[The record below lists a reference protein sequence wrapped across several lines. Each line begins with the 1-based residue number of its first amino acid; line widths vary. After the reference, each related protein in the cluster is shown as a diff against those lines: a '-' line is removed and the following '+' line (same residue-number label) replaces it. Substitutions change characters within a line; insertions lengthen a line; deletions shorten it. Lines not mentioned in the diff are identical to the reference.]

1 MELSDILYHLG
12 EDREN
17 YFNAVST
24 PVIQSSNFAFK
35 DLNIFRQMLSNE
47 LTGRIYTRGNNP
59 TVEIL
64 RKKVAA
70 LESAEDALITASGAA
85 AVAAAVIGNVKA
97 GDHIVCVKSP
107 YSWTIALTQK
117 FLPRFGVNTTFVDAT
132 DVSNIE
138 KAIQPNTKVLYLES
152 PNSLTF
158 QLQDLAACADLCK
171 KHGITSIID
180 NSHCSPIFQRPIEM
194 GIDIVVHSATKYL
207 NGHSDV
213 VAGVVC
219 GKKDMIQKLFDSELM
234 TIGAII
240 SPHDANLIIRGL
252 RTLPLRVK
260 QSDESA
266 AKIVNWLKTHPKIK
280 KIYYPFL
287 EPSPLHEES
296 YRQYALAKKQMTG
309 NGGLFSIETTAKT
322 IEEAEAFFYALKRF
336 TFAVSWGGHESLIFP
351 TVSLYGIAGKSS
363 PALPFN
369 FARFYIGLED
379 ADWLIEDLEN
389 ALGVIAE

>member
-24 PVIQSSNFAFK
+24 PVIQSSNFVFK
-35 DLNIFRQMLSNE
+35 DLNVFRQMLSNE
-47 LTGRIYTRGNNP
+47 LTGHIYTRGNNP

-64 RKKVAA
+64 RKKIAA
-70 LESAEDALITASGAA
+70 LENAEDALITASGAA

-117 FLPRFGVNTTFVDAT
+117 FLPRFGVTTTFVDAKE
-132 DVSNIE
+132 VSNIE
-138 KAIQPNTKVLYLES
+138 KAIQPNTTVLYLES
-152 PNSLTF
+152 PSSLTF
-158 QLQDLAACADLCK
+158 DLQDLAACSDLCK
-171 KHGITSIID
+171 KHCITSIID

-194 GIDIVVHSATKYL
+194 GMDIVVHSVTKYL

-213 VAGVVC
+213 VAGAIC
-219 GKKDMIQKLFDSELM
+219 GKKKMIQKLFDSELM

-260 QSDESA
+260 QSDASA

-287 EPSPLHEES
+287 ETSH
-296 YRQYALAKKQMTG
+296 QYALAKKQMTG
-309 NGGLFSIETTAKT
+309 NGGLFSVETTAKT

-369 FARFYIGLED
+369 FARFYIGLEE

-389 ALGVIAE
+389 ALGVIQD

>member
-1 MELSDILYHLG
+1 MELSEILYHLG

-24 PVIQSSNFAFK
+24 PIIQSSNFAFK
-35 DLNIFRQMLSNE
+35 DLNVFRNMLSNE
-47 LTGRIYTRGNNP
+47 LTGRLYTRGNNP

-64 RKKVAA
+64 RKKIAA

-85 AVAAAVIGNVKA
+85 AVAAAVIGNVKM

-117 FLPRFGVNTTFVDAT
+117 FLPRFGVTTTFVDAKNT
-132 DVSNIE
+132 EEIE

-158 QLQDLAACADLCK
+158 DIQDLTACAALCK
-171 KHGITSIID
+171 KYNLISIID

-194 GIDIVVHSATKYL
+194 GIDIVVHSATKYI

-213 VAGVVC
+213 VAGVIC
-219 GKKDMIQKLFDSELM
+219 GKKEMIFKLFNSELM

-252 RTLPLRVK
+252 RTLPLRMK
-260 QSDESA
+260 QCDESA
-266 AKIVNWLKTHPKIK
+266 AKVVNYLKSHPKVK

-287 EPSPLHEES
+287 ETSP
-296 YRQYALAKKQMTG
+296 QYALAKKQMSG

-351 TVSLYGIAGKSS
+351 TVSLYGVAGKIP

-389 ALGVIAE
+389 AFKVIS

>member
-24 PVIQSSNFAFK
+24 PVIQSSNFVFK
-35 DLNIFRQMLSNE
+35 DLNVFRQMLSNE
-47 LTGRIYTRGNNP
+47 LTGHIYTRGNNP

-64 RKKVAA
+64 RKKIAA
-70 LESAEDALITASGAA
+70 LENAEDALITASGAA

-117 FLPRFGVNTTFVDAT
+117 FLPRFGVTTTFVDAKE
-132 DVSNIE
+132 VSNIE
-138 KAIQPNTKVLYLES
+138 KAIQPNTTVLYLES
-152 PNSLTF
+152 PSSLTF
-158 QLQDLAACADLCK
+158 DLQDLAACSDLCK

-194 GIDIVVHSATKYL
+194 GMDIVVHSVTKYL

-213 VAGVVC
+213 VAGAIC
-219 GKKDMIQKLFDSELM
+219 GKKKMIQKLFDSELM

-252 RTLPLRVK
+252 RTLP
-260 QSDESA
+260 
-266 AKIVNWLKTHPKIK
+266 
-280 KIYYPFL
+280 F
-287 EPSPLHEES
+287 
-296 YRQYALAKKQMTG
+296 TG
-309 NGGLFSIETTAKT
+309 ETK
-322 IEEAEAFFYALKRF
+322 
-336 TFAVSWGGHESLIFP
+336 
-351 TVSLYGIAGKSS
+351 
-363 PALPFN
+363 
-369 FARFYIGLED
+369 
-379 ADWLIEDLEN
+379 
-389 ALGVIAE
+389 

>member
-1 MELSDILYHLG
+1 MELSEILYHLG

-17 YFNAVST
+17 YFNAVSP

-35 DLNIFRQMLSNE
+35 DLNIFREMLSNE

-64 RKKVAA
+64 RKKIAA
-70 LESAEDALITASGAA
+70 LESAEDALVTASGVAA
-85 AVAAAVIGNVKA
+85 IAAAVIGNVKT

-117 FLPRFGVNTTFVDAT
+117 FLPRFGVTTTFVDAKNT
-132 DVSNIE
+132 EEIE
-138 KAIQPNTKVLYLES
+138 KAIQPNTKILYLES

-158 QLQDLAACADLCK
+158 DIQDLTACAALCK
-171 KHGITSIID
+171 KYNLISIID

-194 GIDIVVHSATKYL
+194 GIDIVVHSATKYI

-213 VAGVVC
+213 VAGVIC
-219 GKKDMIQKLFDSELM
+219 GKNEMIQKLFNSELM

-252 RTLPLRVK
+252 RTLPLRMK

-266 AKIVNWLKTHPKIK
+266 AKIVNYLKNHPKVK

-287 EPSPLHEES
+287 ETSP
-296 YRQYALAKKQMTG
+296 QYTLAKKQMSG

-351 TVSLYGIAGKSS
+351 TVSLYGIEGKTP
-363 PALPFN
+363 PALPFS

-389 ALGVIAE
+389 ALKVIS